1 MFRLLVLILLVY
13 GIGVGLKDGWL
24 KIQWNQL
31 LNDAGVTE
39 VDKDQ
44 K

>member
-1 MFRLLVLILLVY
+1 MLRLLVLIFLLY

-31 LNDAGVTE
+31 LNDVGVTE
-39 VDKDQ
+39 VEKDK